1 MLIKQVVIENAETKQ
16 DVRIVDGK
24 FAEISAHLEA
34 HEGEQVIEA
43 EGKLMIPPF
52 VDPHVHLDSTMTA
65 GEPEWNESGT
75 LFDGIRI
82 WGERKQTLSH
92 EDVKQRAIKAL
103 KIQAAHGLQFVRSH
117 VDVTDPNLVALKA
130 LLEVREEVKPW
141 MTLQLVAFPQDGIL
155 SFPNGK
161 ELMTKAAAMGVDAI
175 GAIPHFEFTRE
186 YSVESLH
193 FAFDLAQKY
202 NLLIDAHTDEID
214 DPASR
219 GLETLAMLALET
231 GLKERVTAS
240 HTTAMGSYNDA
251 YVSKLMRLLKLADIN
266 FVSNPLINMYLG
278 GRFDTYPKRRGLTRV
293 KELDQEGLNVAFGE
307 DDIKDPWYP
316 MGNGNMMDVLH
327 TGLHATQMMGYTE
340 IMNSYRFIT
349 RHGARALQVEDQYGI
364 EVGKP
369 ANFLIFNADNWYN
382 TLNERAELLYSVHE
396 GQVLVKTQPAE
407 VQVDLPELD

>member
-1 MLIKQVVIENAETKQ
+1 MLIKQVFIENADQAQ
-16 DVRIVDGK
+16 DVRVIDGK
-24 FAEISAHLEA
+24 FVAIANHLEA
-34 HEGEQVIEA
+34 VADEQVIDA
-43 EGKLMIPPF
+43 AGKLMVPPF

-65 GEPEWNESGT
+65 GDPEWNETGT

-82 WGERKQTLSH
+82 WSDRKETLSH
-92 EDVKQRAIKAL
+92 EDVKQRAVQAL
-103 KIQAAHGLQFVRSH
+103 RTQAAHGLQFVRSH
-117 VDVTDPNLVALKA
+117 VDVTDPNLTALKA
-130 LLEVREEVKPW
+130 LLEVREEVNPW
-141 MTLQLVAFPQDGIL
+141 MTLQLVAFPQEGIL
-155 SFPNGK
+155 SFPGGK
-161 ELMTKAAAMGVDAI
+161 ELMIKAAEMGVDAI

-193 FAFDLAQKY
+193 FAFEVARKY
-202 NLLIDAHTDEID
+202 GLLIDAHTDEID

-219 GLETLAMLALET
+219 GLETMATLALET
-231 GLKERVTAS
+231 GLKEKVTAS

-251 YVSKLMRLLKLADIN
+251 YVYKLMRLLKMADIN

-293 KELDQEGLNVAFGE
+293 KELDAEGINVAFGE

-327 TGLHATQMMGYTE
+327 MGLHATQIMGYTE

-349 RHGARALQVEDQYGI
+349 KNGARTMQVQDSYGI

-369 ANFLIFNADNWYN
+369 ANFLIFNAKNWYDA
-382 TLNERAELLYSVHE
+382 LNERAELLYSVHN
-396 GQVLVKTQPAE
+396 GNVLVETKPSE
-407 VQVDLPELD
+407 VTVTLPD

>member
-1 MLIKQVVIENAETKQ
+1 MLIKQVFIENADQAQ
-16 DVRIVDGK
+16 DVRVIDGK
-24 FAEISAHLEA
+24 FVAIANHLEA
-34 HEGEQVIEA
+34 VADEQVIDA
-43 EGKLMIPPF
+43 AGKLMVPPF

-65 GEPEWNESGT
+65 GDPEWNETGT

-82 WGERKQTLSH
+82 WSDRKETLSH
-92 EDVKQRAIKAL
+92 EDVKQRAVQAL
-103 KIQAAHGLQFVRSH
+103 RTQAAHGLQFVRSH
-117 VDVTDPNLVALKA
+117 VDVTDPNLTALKA

-141 MTLQLVAFPQDGIL
+141 MTLQLVAFPQEGIL
-155 SFPNGK
+155 SFPGGK
-161 ELMTKAAAMGVDAI
+161 ELMIKAAEMGVDAI

-193 FAFDLAQKY
+193 FAFEVARKY
-202 NLLIDAHTDEID
+202 GLLIDAHTDEID

-219 GLETLAMLALET
+219 GLETMATLALET
-231 GLKERVTAS
+231 GLKEKVTAS

-251 YVSKLMRLLKLADIN
+251 YVYKLMRLLKMADIN

-293 KELDQEGLNVAFGE
+293 KELDAEGINVAFGE

-327 TGLHATQMMGYTE
+327 MGLHATQIMGYTE

-349 RHGARALQVEDQYGI
+349 KNGARTMQVQDSYGI

-369 ANFLIFNADNWYN
+369 ANFLIFNAQNWYDA
-382 TLNERAELLYSVHE
+382 LNERAELLYSVHN
-396 GQVLVKTQPAE
+396 GNVLVETKPSE
-407 VQVDLPELD
+407 VTVTLPD

>member
-24 FAEISAHLEA
+24 FSEISAHLEA
-34 HEGEQVIEA
+34 HENEQVIEA

-155 SFPNGK
+155 SFPHGK
-161 ELMTKAAAMGVDAI
+161 ELMTKAAEMGVDAI

-251 YVSKLMRLLKLADIN
+251 YVSKLTRLLKLADIN

-349 RHGARALQVEDQYGI
+349 RHGARALQVENQYGI

-396 GQVLVKTQPAE
+396 GKVLVKTQPAE
-407 VQVDLPELD
+407 VQVNLPEID